1 MADRSSPSPD
11 THARIAGPQ
20 HPVVL
25 GVDVGGTHI
34 RAAAIAH
41 DGTIVARRHLACRAA
56 DGFAAVVDRL
66 VAAIEGAAADADV
79 LPDAPVGVAL
89 PGPVNPRTGVLGLAP
104 NLPGWR
110 DVPIRDLLAER
121 LGRPVV
127 PGNDVN
133 VAALGEW
140 RYGAGQGVRD
150 LVYLGVGTGVGGGV
164 VAGGRLLLGR
174 HGLAM
179 EAGHMVVDMDGPEC
193 HCGGRG
199 CLEAHCAGW
208 AIGRTARDLLAAG
221 RSSILPELAA
231 ERGTEVSGALVNEAA
246 RAGDALAIE
255 VLALAGRAL
264 GVGVASL
271 VHIFNPEI
279 VAIGGGVATA
289 GELLFAPMR
298 EAFAAQVMA
307 SFRED
312 LRIVPSALD
321 QDAGLLGAGVLAA
334 EEFRQR
340 HDGD

>member
-1 MADRSSPSPD
+1 MADRSSPHPD
-11 THARIAGPQ
+11 TRARDYTPQ
-20 HPVVL
+20 HPTVV

-41 DGTIVARRHLACRAA
+41 DGTVVARRHVACRAA
-56 DGFAAVVDRL
+56 DGFEPVVDRL
-66 VAAIEGAAADADV
+66 VAAIEGVAADAGIDPEV
-79 LPDAPVGVAL
+79 PVGVAL

-110 DVPIRDLLAER
+110 DVPIRDLLAAR

-140 RYGAGQGVRD
+140 RYGAGKGARD
-150 LVYLGVGTGVGGGV
+150 LIYLGVGTGVGSGV
-164 VAGGRLLLGR
+164 VAGGRLLLGQ

-199 CLEAHCAGW
+199 CLEALCAGW
-208 AIGRTARDLLAAG
+208 AIGRTARDLLATG
-221 RSSILPELAA
+221 RPSILPELAA
-231 ERGTEVSGALVNEAA
+231 ERGEEVGGALVNEAA
-246 RAGDALAIE
+246 QAGDALAIE
-255 VLALAGRAL
+255 VLAMAGRAL

-307 SFRED
+307 AFRED
-312 LRIVPSALD
+312 LRIVPSALG

-340 HDGD
+340 HDDD